1 MNRVP
6 DGFEL
11 ADEPQ
16 PWVLRNAGA
25 VVAIS
30 GVLFSGGMFMLG
42 KWLEDQQRP
51 HLEEIRKLMS
61 EQSKEAREARVKQSR
76 KTEQLATFNLERYRY
91 STTVWSLIA
100 ESANVKLPPRPKELD
115 RAEDR
120 VRDIQEGAN

>member
-1 MNRVP
+1 MKAVP
-6 DGFEL
+6 EGYEL

-16 PWVLRNAGA
+16 PWVMRNPGVTLTLAGTLA
-25 VVAIS
+25 SAALI
-30 GVLFSGGMFMLG
+30 LFGT
-42 KWLEDQQRP
+42 WIDDRQRP
-51 HLEEIRKLMS
+51 QWDKIEAAMAEQLEEMRLS
-61 EQSKEAREARVKQSR
+61 RAKQSR